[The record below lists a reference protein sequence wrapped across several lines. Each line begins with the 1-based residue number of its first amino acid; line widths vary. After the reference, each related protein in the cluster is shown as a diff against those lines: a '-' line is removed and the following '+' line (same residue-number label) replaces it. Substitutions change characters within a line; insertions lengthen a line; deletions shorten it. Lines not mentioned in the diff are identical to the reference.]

1 MFRDFVAVAFTAA
14 SLAFALP
21 AQATPK
27 PGSPAPGFTGVT
39 SKGREVSLS
48 DFAGRKVIL
57 EWTNHDC
64 PYVRKHYESGNM
76 QELQED
82 MTADGVAWITIISSK
97 PGSQGYVEAEEANAL
112 TTSRGAAPDHV
123 VLDPEGIIG
132 RDYDARTTPQMF
144 LIDEAGTLLYMGA
157 IDDQPSSRR
166 NTVPI
171 AHNYVRAAYAEI
183 MEGQPVSMAATK
195 PYGCSV
201 KY

>member
-1 MFRDFVAVAFTAA
+1 MFRNAVAIAVAA
-14 SLAFALP
+14 VLAFALP
-21 AQATPK
+21 AAATPK

-39 SKGREVSLS
+39 SKGQEISLS
-48 DFAGRKVIL
+48 DFAGQKVIL

-64 PYVRKHYESGNM
+64 PYVRKHYDSGNM

-82 MTADGVAWITIISSK
+82 MAADGIAWITIISSK

-112 TTSRGAAPDHV
+112 TTSRGAAPEHV
-123 VLDPEGIIG
+123 VLDPKGAIG

-144 LIDEAGTLLYMGA
+144 LIDEAGMLLYMGA

-166 NTVPI
+166 STVAV
-171 AHNYVRAAYAEI
+171 AHNYVRAAYAEV
-183 MEGQPVSMAATK
+183 MAGQPVSMAATK

>member
-1 MFRDFVAVAFTAA
+1 MFRNVAVITFTAA
-14 SLAFALP
+14 ILAFALP
-21 AQATPK
+21 AQAMPK

-39 SKGREVSLS
+39 SKGQEISLS
-48 DFAGRKVIL
+48 DFAGQKVIL

-112 TTSRGAAPDHV
+112 TTSRGAKPDHV
-123 VLDPEGIIG
+123 VLDPRGIIG

-144 LIDEAGTLLYMGA
+144 LIDEAGMLLYMGA

-166 NTVPI
+166 STIKI

-183 MEGQPVSMAATK
+183 MAGTSVSMAATK